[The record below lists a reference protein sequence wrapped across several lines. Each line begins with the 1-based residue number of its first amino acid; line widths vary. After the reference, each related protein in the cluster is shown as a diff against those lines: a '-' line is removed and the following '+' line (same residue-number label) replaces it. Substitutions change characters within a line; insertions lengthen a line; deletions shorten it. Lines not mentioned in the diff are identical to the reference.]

1 METHQPQGGVTPWR
15 RIGSSAYWVKVISAR
30 GANGASDGCV
40 LTGRREYGDGQ
51 PGLYSLYQSR
61 VEVAVMDRRSGK
73 KPRVRAFAQPAGR
86 SVEQRPMKR
95 RRGWGEGGGALRVF
109 GFQAQQG
116 CFQELHRTGEN
127 ILHPWGEHARP
138 CKHQDPEEKQ

>member
-1 METHQPQGGVTPWR
+1 MLGIKTLLDHRRSSPRPQARTACISMETHQPQGGVTPWR
-15 RIGSSAYWVKVISAR
+15 RIGSSAYWVKVM

-40 LTGRREYGDGQ
+40 LAGRREYGDGQ

-95 RRGWGEGGGALRVF
+95 RRGWGEEAGCSGRGGRG
-109 GFQAQQG
+109 
-116 CFQELHRTGEN
+116 
-127 ILHPWGEHARP
+127 
-138 CKHQDPEEKQ
+138 